1 MISKSEYVDIN
12 SYWSFWRSA
21 NNIPVVC
28 KLQWCINTVFMDVC
42 TAYFA
47 KLETNASSVS
57 QQWWQRQEGD
67 QNPPDR
73 LLSFL
78 PPAPSGISFLPGV
91 CMCVCTS
98 VMSIRLFVFLHVCM
112 GFHVDVN
119 LHVCMCVVCFNA
131 SATCG
136 NLKLWGWNRLL
147 CWGLFSVVPSFSAFF
162 PLQLLTALINWAD

>member
-1 MISKSEYVDIN
+1 MLPVYHSSDARGRKGIKSH
-12 SYWSFWRSA
+12 
-21 NNIPVVC
+21 
-28 KLQWCINTVFMDVC
+28 
-42 TAYFA
+42 
-47 KLETNASSVS
+47 
-57 QQWWQRQEGD
+57 
-67 QNPPDR
+67 PDR

-78 PPAPSGISFLPGV
+78 PPAPPGISFLPDV
-91 CMCVCTS
+91 CTCVCTS

-136 NLKLWGWNRLL
+136 NLKLWGWNRLP

-162 PLQLLTALINWAD
+162 SPSASDSSNKLSRLGYSPQYKAVFPFFCSFSLVLSSLSFHKNDMFSPADTFL

>member
-1 MISKSEYVDIN
+1 MYAQHILQNWKLMLPVYHSSDGRGRKGIKSH
-12 SYWSFWRSA
+12 
-21 NNIPVVC
+21 
-28 KLQWCINTVFMDVC
+28 
-42 TAYFA
+42 
-47 KLETNASSVS
+47 
-57 QQWWQRQEGD
+57 
-67 QNPPDR
+67 PDR

-91 CMCVCTS
+91 CTCVCTS

-112 GFHVDVN
+112 GFHVDAN

-131 SATCG
+131 SASCG

-162 PLQLLTALINWAD
+162 PLLLLTALIN